1 MDERVVATLE
11 DVKLLTCVHLC
22 ARFSVPLT
30 PWPFQLCP
38 TKCDICMKSG
48 ALHTDIAFD
57 SAHSEELKRERYA
70 KSESEVNIP
79 RPSGV
84 ATTLKYSMWY
94 EYSLNHNGIFLT

>member
-1 MDERVVATLE
+1 MSIPVVATLK
-11 DVKLLTCVHLC
+11 DVNKLADLFSLMRTL
-22 ARFSVPLT
+22 SVPLT
-30 PWPFQLCP
+30 PRPFRLCP
-38 TKCDICMKSG
+38 TKCDIRMKSG

-84 ATTLKYSMWY
+84 ATTHSA
-94 EYSLNHNGIFLT
+94 